1 MSIDPNNIYWYLE
14 KPLKIFFLKAIR
26 IYQATLSPDSGW
38 LKGKY
43 PAGYCK
49 FAPHCSEYTYQA
61 VEKYGLIS
69 GGFKG
74 LRRILRCHPWSKG
87 GADPLL

>member
-1 MSIDPNNIYWYLE
+1 MSTNPNDPYFYLAR
-14 KPLKIFFLKAIR
+14 PLKKLFLKAIR
-26 IYQATLSPDSGW
+26 VYQATLSPDTGW

-49 FAPHCSEYTYQA
+49 FEPHCSEYTYQA
-61 VEKYGLIS
+61 VEKYGLIK

-74 LRRILRCHPWSKG
+74 LYRILRCHPWSKG
-87 GADPLL
+87 GSDPLL